1 MKRYKEIRR
10 EYGNTLVLL
19 RLEPGPEGEW
29 VKYEDHVKEYNNIVL
44 KKTDEII
51 EKQKI
56 IDKMR
61 KEILD
66 KQTELRI
73 LLTKKMG
80 K

>member
-1 MKRYKEIRR
+1 MIRYKI
-10 EYGNTLVLL
+10 YKGNAM
-19 RLEPGPEGEW
+19 LEEAEDGKW
-29 VKYEDHVKEYNNIVL
+29 VKYEDHVKEYNNMAL

-66 KQTELRI
+66 KQNELRI

-80 K
+80 TAAE